1 VHVRSSGV
9 QPRPPADPGT
19 PPSST
24 ARAGYAVIAV
34 AVVAVLAV
42 SVWSLLH
49 SGLLGRTPEPSA
61 SATVAGPAISSYAEK
76 AKRLTW
82 EPPELTS
89 PETILITQKNRRL
102 ELLPDRDYRIVL
114 PDTPITLDGGLEI
127 RGGRNIVLF
136 GGEIVVPPESEAP
149 KDSERT
155 GLLLKDQFGT
165 AYVEGVKIS
174 GQDLAEGINLDQ
186 RYGAT
191 VILQNIEVGLVHGS
205 YEGHHADI
213 LQTWAGPRTLLVD
226 GLRGTTQYQGLFLL
240 PQQFIDDEPE
250 RFDLRR
256 ILIVGDTSGPEGQA
270 AYLLWTDAPATW
282 LSTQDIVLVDPR
294 DDLEG
299 MIKPY
304 GPWED
309 GVRLS
314 KTTDD
319 AVLPAGT
326 PGVGY
331 VSPGY
336 QGEAP

>member
-1 VHVRSSGV
+1 V

-42 SVWSLLH
+42 SVWSLVH
-49 SGLLGRTPEPSA
+49 SGLLGRGGTPDPG
-61 SATVAGPAISSYAEK
+61 ATQAGPAISSHAEK

-82 EPPELTS
+82 EPPALTK
-89 PETILITQKNRRL
+89 PETIAVTASNRRL

-114 PDTPITLDGGLEI
+114 PATPITLDGGLEI
-127 RGGRNIVLF
+127 RGGRNIVLV
-136 GGEIVVPPESEAP
+136 GGEIVVPDQTNGQG
-149 KDSERT
+149 DSHRT

-165 AYVEGVKIS
+165 AYVEGIRIS
-174 GQDLAEGINLDQ
+174 GKDLAEGINLDQ
-186 RYGAT
+186 RFGAT
-191 VILQNIEVGLVHGS
+191 VILQNIDVGLVHGS

-213 LQTWAGPRTLLVD
+213 LQTWAGPRVLLVD
-226 GLRGTTQYQGLFLL
+226 GLRGSTQYQGLFLL
-240 PQQFIDDEPE
+240 PQQFIEDEPE

-256 ILIVGDTSGPEGQA
+256 VLIVGDTSGPKGQA

-304 GPWED
+304 SPWED
-309 GVRLS
+309 GVRL
-314 KTTDD
+314 TTDPAD

-336 QGEAP
+336 QGEPR